1 MRLRRACALAHFL
14 EAWQSGNSVQPWRT
28 EVTIAAPQVAASVEP
43 APSRS
48 GSGPRRQTLS
58 VIVPGLNE
66 EHAIPPLIE
75 RLRPVLDG
83 LDLDW
88 DVIFVDDGST
98 DGTMALLRE
107 MHARDPR
114 VRALS
119 LSRNFGKE
127 IAAAAGLAYAAG
139 DAAVLMDADLQHP
152 PELIADFVQ
161 HWRKGADMVYGKRI
175 DRGADSLLHR
185 LAARLFYAVFGRLS
199 GTPLPEGAGDFRLL
213 DRKAIDAMNRMGERV
228 RFNKGLY
235 AWMGFRTVGVPF
247 SVPPRTTGRSRWRP
261 RRLARF
267 ALDGLASFSTV
278 PLKVWS
284 YLGLLISLFAFCY
297 AMVILVKTLVYGT
310 DVPGF
315 PSLMI
320 SVMFFAGVQLIS
332 LGVLGEYLG
341 RMYEAVKGRPLFL
354 VAEELGIERPASAG
368 SDTAA
373 GGARGGR
380 RAQ

>member
-1 MRLRRACALAHFL
+1 
-14 EAWQSGNSVQPWRT
+14 
-28 EVTIAAPQVAASVEP
+28 VTTAAPEFAAP
-43 APSRS
+43 AEMAPGR
-48 GSGPRRQTLS
+48 PCRPALS
-58 VIVPGLNE
+58 VVVPGLNE
-66 EHAIPPLIE
+66 ERAIPPLLE
-75 RLRPVLDG
+75 RLQPVLDG
-83 LDLDW
+83 LDVDW
-88 DVIFVDDGST
+88 NVIFVDDGST

-107 MHARDPR
+107 LNARDPR
-114 VRALS
+114 FKAVS

-127 IAAAAGLAYAAG
+127 IAAAAGLAYATG

-161 HWRKGADMVYGKRI
+161 HWRKGAEMVYGRRI
-175 DRGADSLLHR
+175 DRDADSLPHR
-185 LAARLFYAVFGRLS
+185 LAARLFYALFEKLS
-199 GTPLPEGAGDFRLL
+199 GTSLPAGAGDFRLF

-247 SVPPRTTGRSRWRP
+247 TVPPRATGRSRWRV
-261 RRLARF
+261 RRLTRF

-284 YLGLLISLFAFCY
+284 YLGLVISLFAFCY
-297 AMVILVKTLVYGT
+297 AMVIMLKTLTYGT

-315 PSLMI
+315 PTLII

-341 RMYEAVKGRPLFL
+341 RMYEEVKGRPLFL
-354 VAEELGIERPASAG
+354 VAEELGIGHSPAGANGMARGAAGATESAAARAAG
-368 SDTAA
+368 S
-373 GGARGGR
+373 RH
-380 RAQ
+380 AQ

>member
-1 MRLRRACALAHFL
+1 MPPQDLDLPQGPASRARR
-14 EAWQSGNSVQPWRT
+14 PK
-28 EVTIAAPQVAASVEP
+28 
-43 APSRS
+43 
-48 GSGPRRQTLS
+48 LS

-66 EHAIPPLIE
+66 ERAIPPLIE
-75 RLRPVLDG
+75 RMRPVLDG

-98 DGTMALLRE
+98 DGTMALLR
-107 MHARDPR
+107 
-114 VRALS
+114 ALNAQDRRFKAVS

-127 IAAAAGLAYAAG
+127 IAAAAGLTYATG

-152 PELIADFVQ
+152 PEVIADFVE
-161 HWRKGADMVYGKRI
+161 HWRQGADMVYGVRI
-175 DRGADSLLHR
+175 DRGADSLMHR
-185 LAARLFYAVFGRLS
+185 IAARLFYSLFERLS
-199 GTPLPEGAGDFRLL
+199 GTSLPAGAGDFRLFS
-213 DRKAIDAMNRMGERV
+213 RKAIDAMNRMGERV

-247 SVPPRTTGRSRWRP
+247 TVPPRMTGGSRWRP
-261 RRLARF
+261 GRLTRF

-284 YLGLLISLFAFCY
+284 YLGLIISLFAFCY
-297 AMVILVKTLVYGT
+297 AMVILLKTLIYGT

-315 PSLMI
+315 PTLVI

-341 RMYEAVKGRPLFL
+341 RMYEEVKGRPLFL
-354 VAEELGIERPASAG
+354 VAEELGIESARTSAGAAQSGAAGSRPA
-368 SDTAA
+368 
-373 GGARGGR
+373 
-380 RAQ
+380 Q